1 MESDNYSVLYTISED
16 SITEEVESNVKNEII
31 VTEIDAGICNI
42 LSKGPL
48 RGACNRNLGF
58 FLFKC
63 VRNSICTQTTVVVS

>member
-31 VTEIDAGICNI
+31 VTEIDAGIYNI

-48 RGACNRNLGF
+48 RSSQSKFGVL
-58 FLFKC
+58 
-63 VRNSICTQTTVVVS
+63 SI